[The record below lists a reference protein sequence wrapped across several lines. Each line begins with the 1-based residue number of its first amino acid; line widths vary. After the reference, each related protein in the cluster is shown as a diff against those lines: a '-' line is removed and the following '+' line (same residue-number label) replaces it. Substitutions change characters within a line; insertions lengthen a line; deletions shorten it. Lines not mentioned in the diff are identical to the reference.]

1 MIFEG
6 FVDASRDGGVNQ
18 RNVTHLSTTGLCD
31 ASSHEHA
38 IAIVT
43 MIANTMHDSTASV
56 STKRCIPAQ
65 TDVEENIWYP
75 VRFEGNHH
83 CLYMIATP
91 NQVPAGTTVTIHARA
106 TKGKMMVFYDTRFDV
121 RESLQPPMVLETAR
135 DSTDFEIETKMQISV
150 ASKMYIGVELVT
162 PDSSC
167 FIKYTF
173 DECLPT
179 RSKLARD
186 HWVTAPI
193 QGGQRHC
200 FYIFE
205 PLEEVKEGTIVTIR
219 ARIAK
224 GQATLFAGTQSNV
237 RQQFRYTSRLVEY
250 YGSRS
255 GYFQFTASASSKVY
269 VGFQLDSPDA
279 MFQVKYTTGKQ
290 TTGKQTTGKQ
300 TTGKQTTGNFLR

>member
-65 TDVEENIWYP
+65 TDVEERI
-75 VRFEGNHH
+75 
-83 CLYMIATP
+83 
-91 NQVPAGTTVTIHARA
+91 
-106 TKGKMMVFYDTRFDV
+106 
-121 RESLQPPMVLETAR
+121 
-135 DSTDFEIETKMQISV
+135 
-150 ASKMYIGVELVT
+150 
-162 PDSSC
+162 
-167 FIKYTF
+167 
-173 DECLPT
+173 
-179 RSKLARD
+179 KLARD
-186 HWVTAPI
+186 HWGTAPI

-205 PLEEVKEGTIVTIR
+205 ALEEVKEGTIVTIR

-224 GQATLFAGTQSNV
+224 GQVTVFAGTQSNV
-237 RQQFRYTSRLVEY
+237 RQQFRCTSRLVNY

-269 VGFQLDSPDA
+269 IGVQLDRPDA
-279 MFQVKYTTGKQ
+279 IFQVKYTTGI
-290 TTGKQTTGKQ
+290 
-300 TTGKQTTGNFLR
+300 FLR